1 MWNTH
6 EPYGTRSHEM
16 ITIEK
21 NEEIDPKLFTLMKKY
36 LAGEITED
44 EYISLMKKAK
54 ELNDAVDTPTTSK
67 KLLLG

>member
-1 MWNTH
+1 MLTVN
-6 EPYGTRSHEM
+6 
-16 ITIEK
+16 K

-36 LAGEITED
+36 LAGEINED